1 MVKSAPAQHLLT
13 VQEKKREREAIEKN
27 KESNLE
33 KVLSS
38 CTWIVRSDV
47 AKVHDKC
54 WQWRMKERLP
64 DGGWVFITFLEQSV
78 DNLYRAEKHAREKLR
93 KIHFRTNYRFFH
105 RSRSFTREIIDSRR
119 NINNHPAGQIVQF
132 LASSSCSKCWLD
144 DHQSLLLHWNQN
156 CCQMAIHSMLL
167 VHNKWIVNWM
177 EQISSHKSYGEK
189 EEVYENHKIHQTKKK
204 YVEIVRNSYT
214 WKQRRKS
221 FVRIEK
227 GFSFFKSWKRVFPK
241 KNTT

>member
-38 CTWIVRSDV
+38 CTWIVRCDV

-78 DNLYRAEKHAREKLR
+78 DNLDRAEKHAREKLR

-132 LASSSCSKCWLD
+132 LARRHAQSAGSMIINLSCSIETKTV
-144 DHQSLLLHWNQN
+144 
-156 CCQMAIHSMLL
+156 A
-167 VHNKWIVNWM
+167 KWRSIPCYW
-177 EQISSHKSYGEK
+177 
-189 EEVYENHKIHQTKKK
+189 
-204 YVEIVRNSYT
+204 YT
-214 WKQRRKS
+214 TN
-221 FVRIEK
+221 E
-227 GFSFFKSWKRVFPK
+227 
-241 KNTT
+241 